1 MSSANDNVAAEHAA
15 SDPVEPAPQQ
25 AAPQQ
30 AAPQQAAP
38 QQPAPQQAVHVEVDV
53 IDTREE
59 YLAAV
64 QALAAG
70 HGPIAIDA
78 ERASG
83 YRYSQRAYLIQI
95 FRRGAGT
102 FLFDPPAIG
111 RFTELNDLIAGEEWI
126 LHAASQDLTC
136 LREVGLDPTRLF
148 DTELAARLAG
158 LPRVGLG
165 AVVED
170 LLGIHL
176 AKEHS
181 AADWSTRPLPQSWLV
196 YAALDV
202 ELLIDLREKLAKV
215 LEDDDKTGIAD
226 EEFASVLTRDF
237 VIVRQEP
244 WRRLSGVHAIR
255 GGRNLAVA
263 RELWQARDAYAREID
278 TAPGRLVPDSAL
290 VAAARMLPESKRD
303 LASLKEFTGRASR
316 SQIDRWWNA
325 IQAGIASDD
334 PPVLRV
340 AGDVLPP
347 PRVWGDKNP
356 DADKRLKAAR
366 ARITEVSNEI
376 CIPVEN
382 MLTPELLRRVA
393 WAPPTPAGRDEIAE
407 SLDSLGAR
415 RWQIDATAQVIA
427 DAFVEASQTPE
438 QPSESAS

>member
-1 MSSANDNVAAEHAA
+1 MTSAEEAAD
-15 SDPVEPAPQQ
+15 SPAPVPPPEQ
-25 AAPQQ
+25 A
-30 AAPQQAAP
+30 
-38 QQPAPQQAVHVEVDV
+38 
-53 IDTREE
+53 
-59 YLAAV
+59 AAV
-64 QALAAG
+64 QAEQVQAGHVQAEHIQAEHVQVDVIETREAYLDAVAAIAAG
-70 HGPIAIDA
+70 NGPIAIDA

-102 FLFDPPAIG
+102 FLFDPPAVG
-111 RFTELNDLIAGEEWI
+111 SFVELNETIREDEWI

-202 ELLIDLREKLAKV
+202 ELLVDLREALAEV
-215 LEDDDKTGIAD
+215 LERDGKTDIARQ
-226 EEFASVLTRDF
+226 EYAAVLARDF

-244 WRRLSGVHAIR
+244 WRRLSGLHAVR
-255 GGRNLAVA
+255 GTRNLAVA
-263 RELWQARDAYAREID
+263 RELWETRDAYAREID

-290 VAAARMLPESKRD
+290 VAAARVLPETKRD
-303 LASLKEFTGRASR
+303 LAALKEFTGRASR

-325 IQAGIASDD
+325 IQAGMASTDL
-334 PPVLRV
+334 PVLRSTGEV
-340 AGDVLPP
+340 VPP
-347 PRVWGDKNP
+347 PRIWAEKNP
-356 DADKRLKAAR
+356 EADRRLKIAR
-366 ARITEVSNEI
+366 AAVGDVATAMS
-376 CIPVEN
+376 IPVEN
-382 MLTPELLRRVA
+382 LLTPELLRRVA
-393 WAPPTPAGRDEIAE
+393 WAPPEPADGRDIAAA
-407 SLDSLGAR
+407 LTAFGAR
-415 RWQIDATAQVIA
+415 AWQIDATAQLIA
-427 DAFVEASQTPE
+427 DAFVEANQTP
-438 QPSESAS
+438 QPPPESAS